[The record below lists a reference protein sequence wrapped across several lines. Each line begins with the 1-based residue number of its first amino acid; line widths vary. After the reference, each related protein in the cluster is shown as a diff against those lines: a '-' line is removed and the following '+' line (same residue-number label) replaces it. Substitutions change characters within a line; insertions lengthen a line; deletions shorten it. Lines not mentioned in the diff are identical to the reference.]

1 MFKQKLSNLHEVLE
15 EKTVGV
21 KDLSELKMPVA
32 LMIRTRSI
40 HLLILERDLK
50 IRVFGGLLCQLR
62 KHLPSEVLGLYT
74 GEFIH
79 IFVPEGD
86 ATVNQRGDAVTFS
99 YFRRVSLASEVSLV
113 ALQAIG

>member
-1 MFKQKLSNLHEVLE
+1 MFKQKLGNLHEVLE

-21 KDLSELKMPVA
+21 KNLSELKMPVA

-40 HLLILERDLK
+40 HLLILKRDRE
-50 IRVFGGLLCQLR
+50 IRVFRGLLCELR
-62 KHLPSEVLGLYT
+62 KHLPSEVLGLNA

-86 ATVNQRGDAVTFS
+86 TALNQRGDAVTFS
-99 YFRRVSLASEVSLV
+99 CFRRVSLASEVSLV